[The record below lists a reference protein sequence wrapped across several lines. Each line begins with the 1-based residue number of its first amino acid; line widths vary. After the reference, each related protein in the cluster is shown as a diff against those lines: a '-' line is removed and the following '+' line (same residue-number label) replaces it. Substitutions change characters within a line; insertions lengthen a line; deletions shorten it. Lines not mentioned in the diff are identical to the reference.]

1 MDSLNAVIKAMY
13 FDYPIPNVYGMI
25 VEGLH
30 RDKFLSG
37 FANLAK
43 DGSYGISQRQ
53 MDGFVKTYKGTLN
66 GRKYRNENDIQLF
79 VGLPLL
85 FAEGKIVKNV
95 ADEPCVEFKYLLDW
109 RDVVKCTGE
118 DIFTT
123 SFLANEAGNVRKD
136 FCWPNVIGHNNEEI
150 NKVLD

>member
-1 MDSLNAVIKAMY
+1 MY

-79 VGLPLL
+79 VGLYLVGKREL
-85 FAEGKIVKNV
+85 FGHKRAKKRQEIARKN
-95 ADEPCVEFKYLLDW
+95 L
-109 RDVVKCTGE
+109 
-118 DIFTT
+118 I
-123 SFLANEAGNVRKD
+123 VRKIT
-136 FCWPNVIGHNNEEI
+136 PTQ
-150 NKVLD
+150 